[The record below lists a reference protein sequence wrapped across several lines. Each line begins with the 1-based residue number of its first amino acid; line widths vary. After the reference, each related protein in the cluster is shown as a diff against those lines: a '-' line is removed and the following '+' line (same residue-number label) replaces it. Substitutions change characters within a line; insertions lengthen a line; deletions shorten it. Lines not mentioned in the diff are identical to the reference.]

1 MPSSPSQMPK
11 VLSPVPIAPLPVEK
25 ASPLPTSAQKPAG
38 PLPPPDKK
46 PAGLRASEEAQQQLS
61 VEQTNV
67 GEMPAASY
75 FKRQFMGMVDA
86 FAQES
91 LPDNCDDDATTFS
104 EPAAEGL
111 RYNLSEMSMC

>member
-38 PLPPPDKK
+38 PLPLPDKK

-91 LPDNCDDDATTFS
+91 LPDNCDDDDTTFS